1 METSNNR
8 IGARGRATWC
18 FTPRKPLFL
27 RRRAPRPLARSAFG
41 IGRHGASL
49 PANPCS
55 FVAGH
60 HVRWLDRHSGSGGVV
75 PRSPQPLVPP
85 LPGTTFLGPVGPSA
99 APAWCFT
106 PRKPLFLRRR
116 APRLSGRIGLRHH
129 RRGASLPAKP
139 CSFVAGHHAPSIS
152 SKRTIPETRPGFQEF
167 PSPQKTKNVGEGA
180 ARAAP
185 SPTFPIPLINR

>member
-139 CSFVAGHHAPSIS
+139 CSFVAGHHALDFLQSDNSGNPPRVPGIPIS
-152 SKRTIPETRPGFQEF
+152 PK
-167 PSPQKTKNVGEGA
+167 KTKNVGAGA
-180 ARAAP
+180 APAAP
-185 SPTFPIPLINR
+185 RRHFPFSPINR